1 MVADSVA
8 SFLREHS
15 QDVFFSPRTLSGV
28 VTITSLPGPFRCR
41 VACPCYI
48 DVQIRHSAHL
58 YSSFSTLG
66 GSRSAAAAC
75 CPRFKVLIFD
85 SIYCLSPDPHVLLL
99 DISHLS
105 FVTSSSV
112 SSLGQPPVRVF
123 LYSLLPSSLIIM
135 VLSWLH
141 LLPPCSC
148 LYACLCF
155 PLLLHRSCRRLPIPF
170 YFSSIDFLC
179 LHWN

>member
-28 VTITSLPGPFRCR
+28 VTIASLPGPFGCR

-48 DVQIRHSAHL
+48 DVQIRHLTRL

-66 GSRSAAAAC
+66 VLQVCSCSLLSSV
-75 CPRFKVLIFD
+75 KVLFFD
-85 SIYCLSPDPHVLLL
+85 SICCLGPDPHVLLL

-112 SSLGQPPVRVF
+112 ASLGQPPVRVF
-123 LYSLLPSSLIIM
+123 LYTLLPSSLIIM

-155 PLLLHRSCRRLPIPF
+155 PLLLHRSCTCLPIPF
-170 YFSSIDFLC
+170 YFSLIDFLS
-179 LHWN
+179 LDWN